1 MNDGRVVAEGEAHRV
16 ANFPVCASG
25 IFMAHAAVTSLPRVA
40 SEAMCRYS
48 EQCASMPQEFPEV
61 LRDIRDTR
69 RLCADFIGAG
79 MDEVALLGP
88 TSLGLSLFATGINWQ
103 AGDEVVFYAGDYP
116 ANVYPWRNL
125 ERLGVVA
132 KAIPRR
138 LNGRIDLDDVIG
150 LVGRRTRL
158 VALASA
164 NYLSGFRPDLA
175 SIGGFLRGRGVKFAV
190 DGIQTVGAFRM
201 NVAEE
206 CVDLMSADAHKWMLG
221 PMAMGIVYVSREMF
235 ELVRPTLLGAW
246 NVQSP
251 DFVAGESLE
260 FVRGAQRY
268 EPGVLNT
275 AGMYGM
281 AASLGLLART
291 GSDSVENAIL
301 EISDAL
307 GDGITRLGFELILER
322 SNKRRSG
329 IVSFR
334 HRTKEVGELFQFLTE
349 RRVTGSLR
357 ADGLG
362 GRWIR
367 LSPHFYNTVGEV
379 EAVLDWVREWASR

>member
-1 MNDGRVVAEGEAHRV
+1 
-16 ANFPVCASG
+16 
-25 IFMAHAAVTSLPRVA
+25 MAHAAVTSLPRVA

-48 EQCASMPQEFPEV
+48 ELCASMPQEFPEV

-69 RLCADFIGAG
+69 RLCANFIGSG
-79 MDEVALLGP
+79 EDEVALLGP
-88 TSLGLSLFATGINWQ
+88 TSLGLSLFANGIDWQ
-103 AGDEVVFYAGDYP
+103 VGDEVVFYAGDYP

-138 LNGRIDLDDVIG
+138 LNGRIDLDDISG
-150 LVGRRTRL
+150 LVGPRTRL

-175 SIGGFLRGRGVKFAV
+175 SIGGFLRERGVKFAV
-190 DGIQTVGAFRM
+190 DGIQTIGAFRM

-221 PMAMGIVYVSREMF
+221 PMAVGIVYVSREMF
-235 ELVRPTLLGAW
+235 ESVRPTLLGAW

-251 DFVAGESLE
+251 DFVASESLD

-275 AGMYGM
+275 VGMYGM
-281 AASLGLLART
+281 AASLGLLAQA
-291 GSDSVENAIL
+291 GSHTVEYAIL

-307 GDGITRLGFELILER
+307 GDGMMRLGFQLILER
-322 SNKRRSG
+322 SNVRRSG

-334 HRTKEVGELFQFLTE
+334 HPTKDTGELFQFLTE
-349 RRVTGSLR
+349 RGVSGSLR

-367 LSPHFYNTVGEV
+367 LSPHFYNTLGEV
-379 EAVLDWVREWASR
+379 EAVLDWVREWAAR

>member
-1 MNDGRVVAEGEAHRV
+1 
-16 ANFPVCASG
+16 
-25 IFMAHAAVTSLPRVA
+25 
-40 SEAMCRYS
+40 
-48 EQCASMPQEFPEV
+48 MPQEFPEV

-69 RLCADFIGAG
+69 RLCAKFIGAG
-79 MDEVALLGP
+79 EDEVALLGP
-88 TSLGLSLFATGINWQ
+88 TSLGLSLFANGIDWQ
-103 AGDEVVFYAGDYP
+103 TGDEVVFYAGDYP

-138 LNGRIDLDDVIG
+138 LNGQIDLDDISG
-150 LVGRRTRL
+150 LVGPRTRL

-164 NYLSGFRPDLA
+164 NYLSGFRPDLFR
-175 SIGGFLRGRGVKFAV
+175 IGGFLRERGVKFAV
-190 DGIQTVGAFRM
+190 DGIQTIGAFRM
-201 NVAEE
+201 HVADE

-235 ELVRPTLLGAW
+235 ESVRPTLLGAW

-251 DFVAGESLE
+251 DFVAGESVE

-275 AGMYGM
+275 VGMYGM
-281 AASLGLLART
+281 AASLGLLARA
-291 GSDSVENAIL
+291 GGPAVENAIL
-301 EISDAL
+301 EVSDAL
-307 GDGITRLGFELILER
+307 GDGVTRLGFELILQR
-322 SNKRRSG
+322 SNDRRSG

-334 HRTKEVGELFQFLTE
+334 HPNKDIGELFQFLTE
-349 RRVTGSLR
+349 RGVSGSLR
-357 ADGLG
+357 ADGFG

-367 LSPHFYNTVGEV
+367 LSPHFYNTIREV
-379 EAVLDWVREWASR
+379 ELVLSWIREWASR